1 MIIYK
6 EGILSELKK
15 KGYNTN
21 RIRKEK
27 LMAERQ
33 LQYIR
38 DNNVTISTLNKICQ
52 LLCCQPGEL
61 IEYIPDPEGESSN
74 GTPHNPI

>member
-1 MIIYK
+1 MIKYK
-6 EGILSELKK
+6 NGILSELKG
-15 KGYNTN
+15 KGYTTT

-38 DNNVTISTLNKICQ
+38 ENNVTIAVLNRLCQ
-52 LLCCQPGEL
+52 LLDCQPGDIL
-61 IEYIPDPEGESSN
+61 EYLPDKEEN
-74 GTPHNPI
+74 A

>member
-6 EGILSELKK
+6 NGILSELKK
-15 KGYNTN
+15 KGYTTA
-21 RIRKEK
+21 RIRQEK

-38 DNNVTISTLNKICQ
+38 NNNVTIATLNRLCQ
-52 LLCCQPGEL
+52 LLDCQPGEL
-61 IEYIPDPEGESSN
+61 LEYIPDENTGKE
-74 GTPHNPI
+74 

>member
-6 EGILSELKK
+6 KGILSELKK
-15 KGYNTN
+15 NGYNTN

-38 DNNVTISTLNKICQ
+38 DNNVTVSTINKICQ
-52 LLCCQPGEL
+52 LLNCQPGDIL
-61 IEYIPDPEGESSN
+61 EYVPDEPEN
-74 GTPHNPI
+74 D

>member
-1 MIIYK
+1 MIKYK
-6 EGILSELKK
+6 SGILSELKE
-15 KGYNTN
+15 KGYTTT

-38 DNNVTISTLNKICQ
+38 NNNVTIAVIDRLCQ
-52 LLCCQPGEL
+52 LLGCQPGEIL
-61 IEYIPDPEGESSN
+61 EYLPDDKSADQ
-74 GTPHNPI
+74 